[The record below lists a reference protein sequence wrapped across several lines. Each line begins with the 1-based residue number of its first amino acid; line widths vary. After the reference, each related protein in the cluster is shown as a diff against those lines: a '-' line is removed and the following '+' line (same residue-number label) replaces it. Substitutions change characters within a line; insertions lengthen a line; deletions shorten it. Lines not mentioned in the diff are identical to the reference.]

1 MMKIQPP
8 TPPENIWVT
17 RAGCSLLLVWIGLI
31 TVGLVGLGWGHD
43 YPSPANEEWR
53 NFPKVHV
60 RDDLR
65 LGNSNITPATLGII
79 SDGDGRIDN
88 ADGQHTHDVSG
99 LITGIT
105 DVVYLTDD
113 RGPGWWAVGSDVFS
127 ASLTYPTRML
137 EKVQVNGYSWP
148 LVADAGHVA
157 YEYRDDDST
166 MLAGFTLRRSTAMT
180 ALSVKANRVEWF
192 YLSSEFNPEA
202 DVANGLWPVRAE
214 PVGAVFNS
222 VEY

>member
-1 MMKIQPP
+1 M
-8 TPPENIWVT
+8 PPENEIV
-17 RAGCSLLLVWIGLI
+17 RGYASVALPVMAFIFILI
-31 TVGLVGLGWGHD
+31 VGLVGMGWGHE
-43 YPSPANEEWR
+43 YPSPASEEWR
-53 NFPKVHV
+53 NFPKAHV
-60 RDDLR
+60 RDELR
-65 LGNSNITPATLGII
+65 LGESNITPATLSTITDA
-79 SDGDGRIDN
+79 DGSIDN

-113 RGPGWWAVGSDVFS
+113 RGPGWWVVGSDVFS
-127 ASLTYPTRML
+127 ASLTYPTRMM

-148 LVADAGHVA
+148 LVADGDHVT

-166 MLAGFTLRRSTAMT
+166 MLAGFTLRRTSSMT
-180 ALSVKANRVEWF
+180 ALSARDNRVEWF
-192 YLSSEFNPEA
+192 YLSSEFNPSA